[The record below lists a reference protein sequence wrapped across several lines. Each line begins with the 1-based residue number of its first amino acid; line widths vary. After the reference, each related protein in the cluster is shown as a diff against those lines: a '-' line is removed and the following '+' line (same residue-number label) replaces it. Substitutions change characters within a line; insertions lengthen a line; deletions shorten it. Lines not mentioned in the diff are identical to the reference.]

1 MNNSIWRKSSY
12 RQSNFKNKQTSM
24 ELEFDFLKIKFQNR
38 GISLNS
44 FRQWAFAGKFRR
56 NGYFAIL
63 AHVDVI
69 LLYSNIYSVWETN
82 NGNGSV
88 SETKEN
94 KG

>member
-1 MNNSIWRKSSY
+1 
-12 RQSNFKNKQTSM
+12 M
-24 ELEFDFLKIKFQNR
+24 ELEFYAGFFKQLNFLKIKFQNR
-38 GISLNS
+38 SISLNS

-82 NGNGSV
+82 NGRGRV